1 MTESLGLFAFCE
13 SGKLADQRLSI
24 RESDVSTHVKYP
36 SERGEIPFRGGHRYV
51 RNLIKYP
58 SEVVIITFGT
68 VLNTPQDGIKYPSE
82 RY

>member
-13 SGKLADQRLSI
+13 SGKLADQRLNI

-51 RNLIKYP
+51 RNFIKYRFEHSGIP
-58 SEVVIITFGT
+58 FGVVW
-68 VLNTPQDGIKYPSE
+68 NTSRDVI
-82 RY
+82 

>member
-68 VLNTPQDGIKYPSE
+68 VLNTPQDGIKYPSG
-82 RY
+82 RN

>member
-51 RNLIKYP
+51 RNLIKYRFEHSGIP
-58 SEVVIITFGT
+58 FGV
-68 VLNTPQDGIKYPSE
+68 VLNTLRDGIKYPSG

>member
-13 SGKLADQRLSI
+13 SGKLADQRLNI
-24 RESDVSTHVKYP
+24 RKSDVSTHVKYP